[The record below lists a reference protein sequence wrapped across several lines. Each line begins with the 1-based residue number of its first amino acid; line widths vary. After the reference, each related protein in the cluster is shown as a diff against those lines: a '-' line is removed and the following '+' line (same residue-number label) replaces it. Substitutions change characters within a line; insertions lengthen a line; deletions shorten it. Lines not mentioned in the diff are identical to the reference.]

1 MSKTLQSKLKWRI
14 NNYTLKRRLFRKWEG
29 FKVNPKDR
37 SQGPIHF
44 MHQNK
49 TVELKNKMFTPKS
62 KMDRSPTAIPQTNLL
77 IKAWQEYIQH
87 KHQPPKDFMKGVT
100 KTNANKTNTRPN

>member
-49 TVELKNKMFTPKS
+49 TVALKN
-62 KMDRSPTAIPQTNLL
+62 
-77 IKAWQEYIQH
+77 
-87 KHQPPKDFMKGVT
+87 
-100 KTNANKTNTRPN
+100 